1 MTDKDSTIKS
11 LPILLKLIEDN
22 RRKPRITA
30 ENLSVQVS
38 LAILYDL
45 MGYVE
50 RKKDNEMEL
59 FKQRVRAS
67 VRLICQ

>member
-38 LAILYDL
+38 LATLYDL

-50 RKKDNEMEL
+50 RKKNNEMEL
-59 FKQRVRAS
+59 FKQKIRAS
-67 VRLICQ
+67 VR